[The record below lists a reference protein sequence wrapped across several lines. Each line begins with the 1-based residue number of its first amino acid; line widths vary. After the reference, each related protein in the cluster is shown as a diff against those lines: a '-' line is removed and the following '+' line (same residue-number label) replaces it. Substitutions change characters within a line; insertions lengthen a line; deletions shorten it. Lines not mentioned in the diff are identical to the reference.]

1 MVKQSSMNFTL
12 CEILLVVF
20 ILSISL
26 RMFLSLRVESK
37 NEPALLEYQLNA
49 MEHLETVPIH
59 EHHWF
64 NANGNINKAGT
75 FRVNKYTCVIQL
87 GFGRY
92 QCD

>member
-1 MVKQSSMNFTL
+1 MNFTL

-26 RMFLSLRVESK
+26 RMFLSLQVESK

-59 EHHWF
+59 ENHWF
-64 NANGNINKAGT
+64 NENGNINKAGT